1 MDTSK
6 LLEWLFRIQPGQ
18 TAGGESWRVDFI
30 AEYSNYVKL
39 GLLLVLAGLAF
50 LVIRSYRREGDAS
63 RRAKGFLAGVRL
75 AVIVLA
81 MLMLLRPAAILRF
94 SKTLRSTVVVL
105 VDDSFSM
112 SFKDA
117 YAGEDSGPKL
127 ARFLGISPDK
137 LADMSRQEIIRR
149 LLARQG
155 GPLAKLAQDHPLML
169 LRYSSQDT
177 SQPYTRLLSLLDYGE
192 AGPAGQ
198 EQVVA
203 QVNSAL
209 SVLSGAGH
217 ETNIAAALRD
227 ALEKVQGRWVAG
239 VVLVSDGQITSED
252 GSARLASAL
261 TFASQRGVNLY
272 SVVVGDPTVPRNV
285 GVSSLQ
291 APQEVVQGSTVE
303 FSALLSHRNFGG
315 RSVKVRLL
323 QRPIDKEQWTD
334 TGVSADVK
342 LEQDEGGGAD
352 EVRSR
357 GLQTVKLAC
366 EVRQTGQF
374 VYRAQVEAAEDDRLA
389 EDNYA
394 DTRLEVSEERV
405 NILLVSSD
413 AGWEFQYLRN
423 FLLRQGELY
432 RVSIWQQSADAEV
445 NQAAS
450 SEKFKLAELPKT
462 LAELMK
468 YRVVILYDPE
478 PTVGSGGK
486 SGGMVTLASLLKDF
500 VTRHEGG
507 LCYIAGNKYSDSL
520 LPGKSSM
527 PELVEL
533 LPVILR
539 PNTLDLGER
548 ISEQTPP
555 SWPLRLTT
563 YGREHPSLRLAPKA
577 EDNANLWQ
585 ALPGVFW
592 THPVERVKP
601 AARVLATSSN
611 PQRRTARGEPEPVI
625 VTQPVGGRVLYIG
638 SDETWRWR
646 YLNDGQL
653 HRRFWENSIR
663 YLASLKARRVIIT
676 AGGDRF
682 DVGEKIT
689 VEAQAYDE
697 EFRPLTAETFKVR
710 MVAVQTAESRPADRE
725 LELKADPKS
734 GGYKLTIRADQTGT
748 YELTALDG
756 DPQKVASKRI
766 VIDNPRAEARRSEAS
781 PATLQT
787 FATRPEFCL
796 RAYEVD
802 RLAELIPA
810 GRLKAAEE
818 KTWELW
824 DSPLTLVLILT
835 LLGVEW
841 ILRKKYN
848 MA

>member
-30 AEYSNYVKL
+30 AEYSSYVKL
-39 GLLLVLAGLAF
+39 GLLLVLAFLAF

-75 AVIVLA
+75 VVIVLA

-112 SFKDA
+112 SFKDTYTGVQNA
-117 YAGEDSGPKL
+117 RKL
-127 ARFLGISPDK
+127 AEFLNVTPEA
-137 LADMSRQEIIRR
+137 LTEMSRQEIVKKI
-149 LLARQG
+149 LTRQG
-155 GPLAKLAQDHPLML
+155 GALAKLAQDHPLMI

-177 SQPYTRLLSLLDYGE
+177 SQPYTRMVSLLDYGE
-192 AGPAGQ
+192 TGPGNL
-198 EQVVA
+198 EQVVS

-209 SVLSGAGH
+209 SVLSGQGH

-227 ALEKVQGRWVAG
+227 ALEKVQGRWVEG
-239 VVLVSDGQITSED
+239 VVLISDGQITSED
-252 GSARLASAL
+252 GSSRLASAL
-261 TFASQRGVNLY
+261 TFARQGTVNLY
-272 SVVVGDPTVPRNV
+272 SVVVGDPTIPRNV
-285 GVSSLQ
+285 ALSSLQ

-303 FSALLSHRNFGG
+303 FSALLSHRNFAGET
-315 RSVKVRLL
+315 VKVRLL
-323 QRPIDKEQWTD
+323 RRPISKEQWTD

-342 LEQDEGGGAD
+342 IEQEEPGAAD
-352 EVRSR
+352 EIRSR
-357 GLQTVKLAC
+357 GLQTVKLTA
-366 EVRQTGQF
+366 EVKETGQY
-374 VYRAQVEAAEDDRLA
+374 VYRAQVDARGDDRQS

-394 DTRLEVSEERV
+394 DTKLEVSEERV

-432 RVSIWQQSADAEV
+432 RLSVWQQTADTEV

-450 SEKFKLAELPKT
+450 SEQFKLTDLPKT
-462 LAELMK
+462 MAELMK

-478 PTVGSGGK
+478 PTVGTGGK
-486 SGGMVTLASLLKDF
+486 PGGMVTLATLLKDF
-500 VTRHEGG
+500 VTLHEGG
-507 LCYIAGNKYSDSL
+507 LCYIAGNKHSDTL
-520 LPGKSSM
+520 LPGKSPM

-533 LPVILR
+533 LPVVLR
-539 PNTLDLGER
+539 PNTLDLSER
-548 ISEQTPP
+548 ISEQSPP
-555 SWPLRLTT
+555 AWPLRLST
-563 YGREHPSLRLAPKA
+563 YGLEHPALRLAPKA
-577 EDNANLWQ
+577 EDNTKLWQ
-585 ALPGVFW
+585 ALPGVYW

-601 AARVLATSSN
+601 AARVLATNSN
-611 PQRRTARGEPEPVI
+611 PQRRTGRGEPEPVI
-625 VTQPVGGRVLYIG
+625 VTQPLGGRVLYIG

-646 YLNDGQL
+646 YLNDGQV
-653 HRRFWENSIR
+653 HRRFWENCIR

-682 DVGEKIT
+682 SVGEKIT

-697 EFRPLTAETFKVR
+697 EFRPLSAQTFKVR
-710 MVAVQTAESRPADRE
+710 MVPVQTAETRPAERE

-734 GGYKLTIRADQTGT
+734 GGYRLTVRADQTGI

-766 VIDNPRAEARRSEAS
+766 TIENPRAEAQRSEAS

-796 RAYEVD
+796 QAHEVD
-802 RLAELIPA
+802 RLADLIPK
-810 GRLKAAEE
+810 GRRKVAEE

-824 DSPLTLVLILT
+824 DSPLTLVLILS